1 MKREI
6 FQEIEIP
13 EGIDASL
20 DENVLTIKGEK
31 GENKRKFDIKKISFA
46 KEGNKI
52 RIGSKIASRNE
63 KRMINTIA
71 SHVRNMIHGM
81 TEGYEY
87 KLKVANSHFPMNVE
101 IKEKEVIVKNFLG
114 EKIPRKLKILDHVDV
129 KLDKDIIT
137 VTSFDKELA
146 GQTAA
151 NFEKATRIRMKDR
164 RVFQDGIFI
173 TSKAGKE
180 IWVKHF

>member
-6 FQEIEIP
+6 YQEIEVP
-13 EGIDASL
+13 EGMNANLAGDSI
-20 DENVLTIKGEK
+20 TIKNDK
-31 GENKRKFDIKKISFA
+31 GEIARKFDTKKIEFEM
-46 KEGNKI
+46 EGNKI
-52 RIGSKIASRNE
+52 KVGSKVASKNQ

-71 SHVRNMIHGM
+71 AHIKNMIQGL

-87 KLKVANSHFPMNVE
+87 KLKVANSHFPMSVE
-101 IKEKEVIVKNFLG
+101 IKDKEAIIKNFLG
-114 EKIPRKLKILDHVDV
+114 EKIPRKLKLLEGADV
-129 KLDKDIIT
+129 KLDKDVIT
-137 VTSFDKELA
+137 VTSFDKEIA

-151 NFEKATRIRMKDR
+151 NFEKATKIRMKDR

-180 IWVKHF
+180 I

>member
-6 FQEIEIP
+6 FQEIKIP
-13 EGIDASL
+13 EGIEVKL
-20 DENVLTIKGEK
+20 ENNLLTFKGNLGEIKREFNTSK
-31 GENKRKFDIKKISFA
+31 LILENKDGKISV
-46 KEGNKI
+46 
-52 RIGSKIASRNE
+52 GSKTASKNE
-63 KRMINTIA
+63 KRRINTIA
-71 SHVRNMIHGM
+71 AHIANMVKGV

-101 IKEKEVIVKNFLG
+101 VKGKEAVIKNFLG
-114 EKIPRKLKILDHVDV
+114 EKVPRKLKILDNVKVDIDRDV
-129 KLDKDIIT
+129 IT
-137 VTSFDKELA
+137 VSSTDKELA

-151 NFEKATRIRMKDR
+151 NFEKATRIRLRDR

-180 IWVKHF
+180 I